1 MASTQQFDRIAAPLR
16 EEFARVSAGAVD
28 RERARELPR
37 AEVGALAAAG
47 FGALRVP
54 QDAGGAGLTL
64 PQAATLWREA
74 AVADSNIP
82 QIFRG
87 QFAIVED
94 RLHATDASRTTW
106 FDRFLSGEFVGNA
119 WSETGPTTTAG
130 SLTRVT
136 RTSAGLR
143 LSGRKYYTTG
153 SIYAQW
159 TDATATADDGSTVAV
174 LVPTDAPGVTIS
186 DDWDG
191 FGQKLTG
198 TGTIV
203 FEDVPVDPANVLTL
217 TDRFSYQTALYQ
229 LVLLSVHA
237 GIARRAA
244 DDAAQAVR
252 DRTRVYT
259 HGLAPLARND
269 GQILAVIGQVESAA
283 FAADAIADRAAHALQ
298 AVSDLETQ
306 RGSDAHR
313 TALADAELATAKGQV
328 VLTELVPRA
337 ASALFD
343 ALGASGTSQALSL
356 DRHWRNARTVGSH
369 NPVIYKQRIIG
380 DAAVNGTD
388 PVYLWDV
395 GVSAGGAT
403 DAAGGATDQ
412 ATTESAG
419 QEQDAAREALRA

>member
-1 MASTQQFDRIAAPLR
+1 MASTQQFDQVAAPLR
-16 EEFARVSAGAVD
+16 EQFARIAPGAAE
-28 RERARELPR
+28 RERNRELPR
-37 AEVGALAAAG
+37 AEVSALAAAG

-54 QDAGGAGLTL
+54 QSAGGAGLTL

-74 AVADSNIP
+74 AAADSNIP

-87 QFAIVED
+87 QFAFVED
-94 RLHATDASRTTW
+94 RLHSTDASRDGW
-106 FDRFLSGEFVGNA
+106 FQRFTAGEFVGNA
-119 WSETGPTTTAG
+119 WSETGSTTTAG
-130 SLTRVT
+130 VLTTLT

-198 TGTIV
+198 TGTIL

-244 DDAAQAVR
+244 EDAAQAVR

-298 AVSDLETQ
+298 AVSDLEAQ
-306 RGSDAHR
+306 RGSEAHR
-313 TALADAELATAKGQV
+313 KALADAELATAKGQV

-380 DAAVNGTD
+380 DAAVNDTD

-395 GVSAGGAT
+395 GVSAPEAT
-403 DAAGGATDQ
+403 DETTDQ
-412 ATTESAG
+412 ATDESVRRDQSA
-419 QEQDAAREALRA
+419 EREPVHA